1 MKDKK
6 KSFKS
11 KSSNIENNNSNQEQG
26 EIYKELYIVNISIWA
41 VFLILYGVIIN
52 IEYLFWQRNVILDN
66 INNTNFTENMEDLS
80 DSPRKSNLIYLRV
93 TAIFV
98 GILWDAYNTV
108 KNNSNSQPKDIEK
121 AYKNL
126 IAVIILLLG
135 TSINFD
141 VLNNNY

>member
-6 KSFKS
+6 KSCKS
-11 KSSNIENNNSNQEQG
+11 QSDNTENNNSNQKQG
-26 EIYKELYIVNISIWA
+26 EIYKELYI
-41 VFLILYGVIIN
+41 IN
-52 IEYLFWQRNVILDN
+52 K
-66 INNTNFTENMEDLS
+66 TNFTENMEDLS
-80 DSPRKSNLIYLRV
+80 DSPRKSNLIYLIV

-98 GILWDAYNTV
+98 GILWDGYNTV
-108 KNNSNSQPKDIEK
+108 KNNSNSQPIDIQK

-126 IAVIILLLG
+126 VAILLLFLG

>member
-80 DSPRKSNLIYLRV
+80 DSPRKSNLIY